1 MYLNILETTII
12 FIVAF
17 GFVLLCFGVFYSKY
31 PREGRFRNLK
41 TVLNIEAITG
51 SRPIKPILDLISGN
65 RNGNLYKLTSRVI
78 TLSETNI
85 SVQALFFLKI
95 ISLFAVAVITLLIQY
110 TNIDVIKLSIISKP
124 QESFS
129 IFQDLNVQD
138 YSRNI
143 SLYNAV
149 VKRIG
154 EDALKKLDSS
164 GKLEEAKKVLPS
176 LLQTNDS
183 DIVEEKANTFVNTY
197 NAVSRVRLF
206 DWKVVLVILAS
217 FWLPE
222 LILLLKYLLLGS
234 MYWKEVIKLENI
246 FELLGSIKGFKTIN
260 IIEEMG
266 KSSKAYTRHLRNC
279 LALFKTEKEL
289 ALESLKSAV
298 KNSRFSKL
306 VDVMRV
312 YAMIDKRL
320 AIQIL
325 ERNKLE
331 KEEELLLT
339 AEEDIDMVDLIAFIS
354 IVPILLELA
363 NLLMKPMLDMIY
375 EAFKFI

>member
-1 MYLNILETTII
+1 MKTFETII
-12 FIVAF
+12 IFVIAF
-17 GFVLLCFGVFYSKY
+17 GLILLCLGVFYSKY

-41 TVLNIEAITG
+41 SVLNIEAFTSI
-51 SRPIKPILDLISGN
+51 RPIKYILGLIAGN
-65 RNGNLYKLTSRVI
+65 KNGKLYKLTGKVI

-85 SVQALFFLKI
+85 SVQALYLLKI
-95 ISLFAVAVITLLIQY
+95 ISLLAVAVITILVQY

-129 IFQDLNVQD
+129 IFQDLNVKD

-154 EDALKKLDSS
+154 EDTLKKLDGN
-164 GKLEEAKKVLPS
+164 GKLKEVKKVLPS
-176 LLQTNDS
+176 LLQTNDR
-183 DIVEEKANTFVNTY
+183 DIVEEKANTFMNTY
-197 NAVSRVRLF
+197 NAVSRVRLI

-234 MYWKEVIKLENI
+234 MYRKEVIKLENI

-260 IIEEMG
+260 IIEEIG
-266 KSSKAYTRHLRNC
+266 KSSKAYKKHLRNC
-279 LALFKTEKEL
+279 LELFKTEKEL

-298 KNSRFSKL
+298 KNSRFSKF

-312 YAMIDKRL
+312 YAMIDKKL

>member
-1 MYLNILETTII
+1 MNTMETII
-12 FIVAF
+12 IFVIVF
-17 GFVLLCFGVFYSKY
+17 GLMLLCFGLFYSKY
-31 PREGRFRNLK
+31 PREGRFRDLARA
-41 TVLNIEAITG
+41 LNIETFTG
-51 SRPIKPILDLISGN
+51 IRPVKSFLDFIAGN
-65 RNGNLYKLTSRVI
+65 KNGKLYKLTGMVI

-85 SVQALFFLKI
+85 SVQALYFLKI
-95 ISLFAVAVITLLIQY
+95 ISLLTTAVITILVQY

-129 IFQDLNVQD
+129 IFQDLNMKD

-154 EDALKKLDSS
+154 EDTLKKLDSS
-164 GKLEEAKKVLPS
+164 GKLEEVKKVLPS
-176 LLQTNDS
+176 LLQTNDR

-197 NAVSRVRLF
+197 NAVSRVRLI

-234 MYWKEVIKLENI
+234 MYRKEVIKLENI

-266 KSSKAYTRHLRNC
+266 KSSKAYTKHLRNC

-312 YAMIDKRL
+312 YATVDKRL